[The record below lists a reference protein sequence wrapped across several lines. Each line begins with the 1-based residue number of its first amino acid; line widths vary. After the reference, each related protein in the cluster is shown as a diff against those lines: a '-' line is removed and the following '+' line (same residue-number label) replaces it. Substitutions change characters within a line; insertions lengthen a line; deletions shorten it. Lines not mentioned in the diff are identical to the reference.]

1 MKTIKLTLL
10 ALSLGLF
17 AASCDNTETS
27 TVEKT
32 DTLVAPT
39 GEQVEI
45 KTETTEEAKIN
56 AAGDTTKVET
66 TTETTAETIAPA
78 TPEAN

>member
-1 MKTIKLTLL
+1 MKALKLSIL

-17 AASCDNTETS
+17 AASCGNTETTTIES
-27 TVEKT
+27 T

-45 KTETTEEAKIN
+45 KTETTEAVN
-56 AAGDTTKVET
+56 TDAAGDTTKVET
-66 TTETTAETIAPA
+66 TTETNVDTIAPA
-78 TPEAN
+78 TPEAK